1 MCRDR
6 GIPLVIV
13 LTPEDSQFRS
23 WYGPIGEANLRDYM
37 NTLHREYGAEVTDA
51 RAWVPDEHF
60 ADPHHVTQS
69 GASIF
74 TERLGRE
81 VLRPLVG
88 GQLCPT
94 ETR

>member
-1 MCRDR
+1 M
-6 GIPLVIV
+6 VIV